1 MAWANSLVPTATIRD
16 ALKNGIALNI
26 GGASPD
32 SLYVALY
39 GTATTPAQDT
49 DPCTYNAAPW
59 NTGEVTGTA
68 WPAGGVA
75 LVSPSMALVAG
86 YGIMFDANDVSVAS
100 TTIATGIYGCL
111 VYDNTLSPKCAL
123 AAVYFGATGYTT
135 SNGTFGITW
144 DVNGLFRM
152 QLH

>member
-1 MAWANSLVPTATIRD
+1 MAWANSLVSTATIRD
-16 ALKNGIALNI
+16 ALKNTIALNI
-26 GGASPD
+26 GGTSPD
-32 SLYVALY
+32 VLYVALY

-49 DPCTYNAAPW
+49 DPCTYNSAPW

-75 LVSPSMALVAG
+75 LVSPTMTLVAG

-100 TTIATGIYGCL
+100 TTLAIGIYGCL
-111 VYDNTLSPKCAL
+111 IYDNTLLPKCGI

-144 DVNGLFRM
+144 DVNGLFRV